1 MNRASCYR
9 LMGDSKRTDTMALI
23 FALIAAT
30 TMIAQQVA
38 GKATRDALFLSNFDV
53 TNLPKVV
60 IAAAIASITGV
71 LIMSRLLS
79 KISPIKLVPAV
90 FGLSS
95 LLYVG
100 EWILLDYQPSVTSII
115 LYLHMAVFGAILIS
129 GFWSI
134 INERFDPHSA
144 KQRVARIAAAAALG
158 GVIGGILATE
168 VTKVM
173 DVRAMLLFLSGLHL
187 ICLVTVGCIGT
198 PTPTRIAPLDNAVRT
213 RSAFTVIAQTHY
225 LQWMAALM
233 VLVAV
238 MAALTDYAFK
248 SEASAHFQDSES
260 LVAFFGTFY
269 AVIGVLGFLLQSL
282 LGRRI
287 LQRFGIGMT
296 IALLPFTI
304 AFFGTIGVAFTHLS
318 TMVVLRGG
326 QAAFTNSFFRSA
338 FELLYTPL
346 PPHKKR
352 PTKTIIDVAS
362 DRLGDLVG
370 SGLLLLLLFIAP
382 ELPTAV
388 VAACAVIVSV
398 LAMYIIV
405 RLNRGYINQLAR
417 SLRKGVVRI
426 KEEDIVDATTQE
438 ILAESN
444 AYSEREFLQSKIAA
458 MTHPDA
464 ARQDIDEAADI
475 SDEASHLALT
485 ISELT
490 SGDTR
495 RIQRALGNPAM
506 DISLA
511 HYIIPLL
518 ANNEVAQD
526 ARTELRWLVTRIP
539 GQLTDA
545 LLDPDMPV
553 LVRQRLPGVLEAS
566 HSPRSI
572 DGLLQGLVD
581 ETFNVRYS
589 CARAL
594 VRMRHR
600 NPHLEIPR
608 YQVYAA
614 ISRELKASPEEW
626 EGRDMELKMDYASDE
641 EDVNP
646 QFNRGLEHVFT
657 LLALTLDPDAV
668 HLSMRAAF
676 SKDSNL
682 RGTAL
687 EYLEN
692 VLPNYLYNELLEH
705 LGEDRQS
712 SRGARTLGD
721 IVNELKSIV
730 RTGK

>member
-1 MNRASCYR
+1 MDNS
-9 LMGDSKRTDTMALI
+9 SRTDAMALI

-38 GKATRDALFLSNFDV
+38 GKATRDALFLSHFDV

-60 IAAAIASITGV
+60 IAAAIASIAGV
-71 LIMSRLLS
+71 LVMSRLLS
-79 KISPIKLVPAV
+79 VISPIKLIPVV

-95 LLYVG
+95 LLYIG
-100 EWILLDYQPSVTSII
+100 EWFLLEYRPGITSIA

-144 KQRVARIAAAAALG
+144 KQRVSRIAAAAALG
-158 GVIGGILATE
+158 GVIGGVLATE
-168 VTKVM
+168 VAKSL
-173 DVRAMLLFLSGLHL
+173 DVRAVLLFLSGLHF
-187 ICLVTVGCIGT
+187 ICMVTVRCIGA
-198 PTPTRIAPLDNAVRT
+198 PTRAIPIDNAVRT
-213 RSAFTVIAQTHY
+213 RSAFTVITQTHY

-238 MAALTDYAFK
+238 MAALVDYAFK
-248 SEASAHFQDSES
+248 SEASAHFKDSES
-260 LVAFFGTFY
+260 LVAFFGSFY
-269 AVIGVLGFLLQSL
+269 AAIGVLGFILQSL

-287 LQRFGIGMT
+287 LQRYGIGMT
-296 IALLPFTI
+296 IAILPFTI
-304 AFFGTIGVAFTHLS
+304 AIFGVIGVAFTHLW
-318 TMVVLRGG
+318 TMVTLRGG
-326 QAAFTNSFFRSA
+326 QAIFANSFFRSA

-362 DRLGDLVG
+362 DRLGDLIG

-382 ELPTAV
+382 NLPTAV
-388 VAACAVIVSV
+388 VAACAVVVASIALYVV
-398 LAMYIIV
+398 V

-417 SLRKGVVRI
+417 NLRKGVVRI
-426 KEEDIVDATTQE
+426 DEEDIVDATTQE
-438 ILAESN
+438 ILAETT
-444 AYSEREFLQSKIAA
+444 AYSEREFLKSKIEALA
-458 MTHPDA
+458 HPDA
-464 ARQDIDEAADI
+464 EEDVDEDIGITDEVSRMALI
-475 SDEASHLALT
+475 VSD
-485 ISELT
+485 LT
-490 SGDTR
+490 SGETR
-495 RIQRALGNPAM
+495 RIRRALGNP
-506 DISLA
+506 DLDVSVA

-518 ANNEVAQD
+518 SNNEMSLE
-526 ARTELRWLVTRIP
+526 ARSELRWLVTRIP

-545 LLDPDMPV
+545 LLNPDLPL

-566 HSPRSI
+566 HSPRAI
-572 DGLLQGLVD
+572 AGLLLGMVD

-589 CARAL
+589 CARVL

-600 NPHLEIPR
+600 NPHLDIPR
-608 YQVYAA
+608 QQVYDA
-614 ISRELKASPEEW
+614 ISNELKASPEEW
-626 EGRDMELKMDYASDE
+626 EGRDMELKMDYATDE

-668 HLSMRAAF
+668 RLSMQAAF
-676 SKDSNL
+676 SKDLNL

-692 VLPNYLYNELLEH
+692 VLPGYLFNELLTH
-705 LGEDRQS
+705 LGETPQG
-712 SRGARTLGD
+712 SRSTRTLGD
-721 IVNELKSIV
+721 IVNELKSVV
-730 RTGK
+730 RSKQS

>member
-1 MNRASCYR
+1 MNNS
-9 LMGDSKRTDTMALI
+9 SRTDAIALA

-60 IAAAIASITGV
+60 IAAAIASIAGV
-71 LIMSRLLS
+71 LLMSRLLS
-79 KISPIKLVPAV
+79 VISPIKLIPFV

-95 LLYVG
+95 LLYIG
-100 EWILLDYQPSVTSII
+100 EWFLLDYRPGITSIA

-158 GVIGGILATE
+158 GVIGGVLASE
-168 VTKVM
+168 VAKSM
-173 DVRAMLLFLSGLHL
+173 DVRAVLLFLSGLHF
-187 ICLVTVGCIGT
+187 ICMITVRCIGA
-198 PTPTRIAPLDNAVRT
+198 PTRTIPIDNAVRT
-213 RSAFTVIAQTHY
+213 RSAFTVISQTHY

-238 MAALTDYAFK
+238 MAALVDYAFK
-248 SEASAHFQDSES
+248 SEASAHFKDSES
-260 LVAFFGTFY
+260 LVAFFGSFY
-269 AVIGVLGFLLQSL
+269 ASIGVLGFILQSL

-287 LQRFGIGMT
+287 LQRYGIGMT
-296 IALLPFTI
+296 IAILPFTI
-304 AFFGTIGVAFTHLS
+304 AIFGVVGVAFTHLW
-318 TMVVLRGG
+318 TMVTLRGG
-326 QAAFTNSFFRSA
+326 QAIFTNSLFRSA

-362 DRLGDLVG
+362 DRLGDLIG

-382 ELPTAV
+382 NLPTAV
-388 VAACAVIVSV
+388 VATCAVVVAS
-398 LAMYIIV
+398 LALYVVV

-426 KEEDIVDATTQE
+426 DEDDIVDATTQE
-438 ILAESN
+438 ILAESS
-444 AYSEREFLQSKIAA
+444 AYSEREFLQSKIEALA
-458 MTHPDA
+458 HPDGEEDTDEDID
-464 ARQDIDEAADI
+464 QDISITDEAGRVALII
-475 SDEASHLALT
+475 SD
-485 ISELT
+485 LT

-495 RIQRALGNPAM
+495 RIRRALGNP
-506 DISLA
+506 DLDVSVA
-511 HYIIPLL
+511 HYMIPLL
-518 ANNEVAQD
+518 SNNEMTLE
-526 ARTELRWLVTRIP
+526 ARSELRWLVTRIP

-545 LLDPDMPV
+545 LLNPDLPL

-572 DGLLQGLVD
+572 AGLLLGMVD

-589 CARAL
+589 CARVL
-594 VRMRHR
+594 VRMRQR
-600 NPHLEIPR
+600 NPHIVIPR
-608 YQVYAA
+608 QQVYDA
-614 ISRELKASPEEW
+614 ISNELQASPEDW
-626 EGRDMELKMDYASDE
+626 EGRDMELKMDYATDE

-646 QFNRGLEHVFT
+646 EFNRGLEHVFT

-668 HLSMRAAF
+668 RLSMQAAF
-676 SKDSNL
+676 SKDLNL

-692 VLPNYLYNELLEH
+692 VLPGYLYNELLKH
-705 LGEDRQS
+705 LGEAPQG
-712 SRGARTLGD
+712 SRSTRTLGD
-721 IVNELKSIV
+721 IVNELKSVV
-730 RTGK
+730 RSGNS

>member
-1 MNRASCYR
+1 MNNS
-9 LMGDSKRTDTMALI
+9 SRTDAIALA

-60 IAAAIASITGV
+60 IAAAIASIAGV
-71 LIMSRLLS
+71 LLMSRLLS
-79 KISPIKLVPAV
+79 VISPIKLIPVV

-95 LLYVG
+95 LLYIG
-100 EWILLDYQPSVTSII
+100 EWFLLDYRPGITSIA

-158 GVIGGILATE
+158 GVIGGVLASE
-168 VTKVM
+168 VAKSM
-173 DVRAMLLFLSGLHL
+173 DVRAVLLFLSGLHF
-187 ICLVTVGCIGT
+187 ICMVTVRCIGA
-198 PTPTRIAPLDNAVRT
+198 PTRTIPIDNAVRT
-213 RSAFTVIAQTHY
+213 RSAFTVISQTHY

-238 MAALTDYAFK
+238 MAALVDYAFK
-248 SEASAHFQDSES
+248 SEASAHFKDSES
-260 LVAFFGTFY
+260 LVAFFGSFY
-269 AVIGVLGFLLQSL
+269 ASIGVLGFILQSL

-287 LQRFGIGMT
+287 LQRYGIGMT
-296 IALLPFTI
+296 IAILPFTI
-304 AFFGTIGVAFTHLS
+304 AIFGVVGVAFTHLW
-318 TMVVLRGG
+318 TMVTLRGG
-326 QAAFTNSFFRSA
+326 QAIFTNSLFRSA

-362 DRLGDLVG
+362 DRLGDLIG

-382 ELPTAV
+382 NLPTAV
-388 VAACAVIVSV
+388 VATCAVVVAS
-398 LAMYIIV
+398 LALYVVV

-426 KEEDIVDATTQE
+426 DEDDIVDATTQE
-438 ILAESN
+438 ILAESS
-444 AYSEREFLQSKIAA
+444 AYSEREFLQSKIEALA
-458 MTHPDA
+458 HPDGEEDTDEDID
-464 ARQDIDEAADI
+464 QDISITDEAGRVALII
-475 SDEASHLALT
+475 SD
-485 ISELT
+485 LT

-495 RIQRALGNPAM
+495 RIRRALGNP
-506 DISLA
+506 DLDVSVA
-511 HYIIPLL
+511 HYMIPLL
-518 ANNEVAQD
+518 SNNEMTLE
-526 ARTELRWLVTRIP
+526 ARSELRWLVTRIP

-545 LLDPDMPV
+545 LLNPDLPL

-572 DGLLQGLVD
+572 AGLLLGMVD

-589 CARAL
+589 CARVL
-594 VRMRHR
+594 VRMRQR
-600 NPHLEIPR
+600 NPHIVIPR
-608 YQVYAA
+608 QQVYDA
-614 ISRELKASPEEW
+614 ISNELQASPEDW
-626 EGRDMELKMDYASDE
+626 EGRDMELKMDYATDE

-646 QFNRGLEHVFT
+646 EFNRGLEHVFT

-668 HLSMRAAF
+668 RLSMQAAF
-676 SKDSNL
+676 SKDLNL

-692 VLPNYLYNELLEH
+692 VLPGYLYNDLLKH
-705 LGEDRQS
+705 LGEAPQG
-712 SRGARTLGD
+712 SRSTRTLGD
-721 IVNELKSIV
+721 IVNELKSVV
-730 RTGK
+730 RSGNS

>member
-1 MNRASCYR
+1 MDNS
-9 LMGDSKRTDTMALI
+9 SRTDAMALI

-38 GKATRDALFLSNFDV
+38 GKATRDALFLSHFDV

-60 IAAAIASITGV
+60 IAAAIASIAGV
-71 LIMSRLLS
+71 LVMSRLLS
-79 KISPIKLVPAV
+79 VISPIKLIPVV

-95 LLYVG
+95 LLYIG
-100 EWILLDYQPSVTSII
+100 EWFLLEYRPGITSIA

-144 KQRVARIAAAAALG
+144 KQRVSRIAAAAALG
-158 GVIGGILATE
+158 GVIGGVLATE
-168 VTKVM
+168 VAKSL
-173 DVRAMLLFLSGLHL
+173 DVRAVLLFLSGLHF
-187 ICLVTVGCIGT
+187 ICMVTVRCIGA
-198 PTPTRIAPLDNAVRT
+198 PTRAIPIDNAVRT
-213 RSAFTVIAQTHY
+213 RSAFTVITQTHY

-238 MAALTDYAFK
+238 MAALVDYAFK
-248 SEASAHFQDSES
+248 SEASAHFKDSES
-260 LVAFFGTFY
+260 LVAFFGSFY
-269 AVIGVLGFLLQSL
+269 AAIGVLGFILQSL

-287 LQRFGIGMT
+287 LQRYGIGMT
-296 IALLPFTI
+296 IAILPFTI
-304 AFFGTIGVAFTHLS
+304 AIFGVIGVAFTHLW
-318 TMVVLRGG
+318 TMVTLRGG
-326 QAAFTNSFFRSA
+326 QAIFANSFFRSA

-362 DRLGDLVG
+362 DRLGDLIG

-382 ELPTAV
+382 NLPTAV
-388 VAACAVIVSV
+388 VAACAVVVASIALYVV
-398 LAMYIIV
+398 V

-417 SLRKGVVRI
+417 NLRKGVVRI
-426 KEEDIVDATTQE
+426 DEEDIVDATTQE
-438 ILAESN
+438 ILAETT
-444 AYSEREFLQSKIAA
+444 AYSEREFLKSKIEALA
-458 MTHPDA
+458 HPDA
-464 ARQDIDEAADI
+464 EEDVDEDIGITDEVSRMALI
-475 SDEASHLALT
+475 VSD
-485 ISELT
+485 LT
-490 SGDTR
+490 SGETR
-495 RIQRALGNPAM
+495 RIRRALGNP
-506 DISLA
+506 DLDVSVA

-518 ANNEVAQD
+518 SNNEMSLE
-526 ARTELRWLVTRIP
+526 ARSELRWLVTRIP

-545 LLDPDMPV
+545 LLNPDLPL

-566 HSPRSI
+566 HSPRAI
-572 DGLLQGLVD
+572 AGLLLGMVD

-589 CARAL
+589 CARVL

-600 NPHLEIPR
+600 NPHLDIPR
-608 YQVYAA
+608 QQVYDA
-614 ISRELKASPEEW
+614 ISNELKASPEEW
-626 EGRDMELKMDYASDE
+626 EGRDMELKMDYATDE

-668 HLSMRAAF
+668 RLSMQAAF
-676 SKDSNL
+676 SKDLNL

-692 VLPNYLYNELLEH
+692 VLPGYLYNELLTH
-705 LGEDRQS
+705 LGETPQG
-712 SRGARTLGD
+712 SRSTRTLGD
-721 IVNELKSIV
+721 IVNELKSVV
-730 RTGK
+730 RSKQS

>member
-1 MNRASCYR
+1 MNNS
-9 LMGDSKRTDTMALI
+9 SRTDAIALA

-60 IAAAIASITGV
+60 IAAAIASIAGV
-71 LIMSRLLS
+71 LLMSRLLS
-79 KISPIKLVPAV
+79 VISPIKLIPVV

-95 LLYVG
+95 LLYIG
-100 EWILLDYQPSVTSII
+100 EWFLLDYRPGITSIA

-158 GVIGGILATE
+158 GVIGGVLASE
-168 VTKVM
+168 VAKSM
-173 DVRAMLLFLSGLHL
+173 DVRAVLLFLSGLHF
-187 ICLVTVGCIGT
+187 ICMITVRCIGA
-198 PTPTRIAPLDNAVRT
+198 PTRTIPIDNAVRT
-213 RSAFTVIAQTHY
+213 RSAFTVISQTHY

-238 MAALTDYAFK
+238 MAALVDYAFK
-248 SEASAHFQDSES
+248 SEASAHFKDSES
-260 LVAFFGTFY
+260 LVAFFGSFY
-269 AVIGVLGFLLQSL
+269 ASIGVLGFILQSL

-287 LQRFGIGMT
+287 LQRYGIGMT
-296 IALLPFTI
+296 IAILPFTI
-304 AFFGTIGVAFTHLS
+304 AIFGVVGVAFTHLW
-318 TMVVLRGG
+318 TMVTLRGG
-326 QAAFTNSFFRSA
+326 QAIFTNSLFRSA

-362 DRLGDLVG
+362 DRLGDLIG

-382 ELPTAV
+382 NLPTAV
-388 VAACAVIVSV
+388 VATCAVVVAS
-398 LAMYIIV
+398 LALYVVV

-426 KEEDIVDATTQE
+426 DEDDIVDATTQE
-438 ILAESN
+438 ILAESS
-444 AYSEREFLQSKIAA
+444 AYSEREFLQSKIEALA
-458 MTHPDA
+458 HPDGEEDTDEDID
-464 ARQDIDEAADI
+464 QDISITDEAGRVALII
-475 SDEASHLALT
+475 SD
-485 ISELT
+485 LT

-495 RIQRALGNPAM
+495 RIRRALGNP
-506 DISLA
+506 DLDVSVA
-511 HYIIPLL
+511 HYMIPLL
-518 ANNEVAQD
+518 SNNEMTLE
-526 ARTELRWLVTRIP
+526 ARSELRWLVTRIP

-545 LLDPDMPV
+545 LLNPDLPL

-572 DGLLQGLVD
+572 AGLLLGMVD

-589 CARAL
+589 CARVL
-594 VRMRHR
+594 VRMRQR
-600 NPHLEIPR
+600 NPHIVIPR
-608 YQVYAA
+608 QQVYDA
-614 ISRELKASPEEW
+614 ISNELQASPEDW
-626 EGRDMELKMDYASDE
+626 EGRDMELKMDYATDE

-646 QFNRGLEHVFT
+646 EFNRGLEHVFT

-668 HLSMRAAF
+668 RLSMQAAF
-676 SKDSNL
+676 SKDLNL

-692 VLPNYLYNELLEH
+692 VLPGYLYNELLKH
-705 LGEDRQS
+705 LGEAPQG
-712 SRGARTLGD
+712 SRSTRTLGD
-721 IVNELKSIV
+721 IVNELKSVV
-730 RTGK
+730 RSGNS

>member
-1 MNRASCYR
+1 MNNS
-9 LMGDSKRTDTMALI
+9 SRTDAIALA

-60 IAAAIASITGV
+60 IAAAIASIAGV
-71 LIMSRLLS
+71 LLMSRLLS
-79 KISPIKLVPAV
+79 VISPIKLIPFV

-95 LLYVG
+95 LLYIG
-100 EWILLDYQPSVTSII
+100 EWFLLDYRPGITSIA

-158 GVIGGILATE
+158 GVIGGVLASE
-168 VTKVM
+168 VAKSM
-173 DVRAMLLFLSGLHL
+173 DVRAVLLFLSGLHF
-187 ICLVTVGCIGT
+187 ICMITVRCIGA
-198 PTPTRIAPLDNAVRT
+198 PTRTIPIDNAVRT
-213 RSAFTVIAQTHY
+213 RSAFTVISQTHY

-238 MAALTDYAFK
+238 MAALVDYAFK
-248 SEASAHFQDSES
+248 SEASAHFKDSES
-260 LVAFFGTFY
+260 LVAFFGSFY
-269 AVIGVLGFLLQSL
+269 ASIGVLGFILQSL

-287 LQRFGIGMT
+287 LQRYGIGMT
-296 IALLPFTI
+296 IAILPFTI
-304 AFFGTIGVAFTHLS
+304 AIFGVVGVAFTHLW
-318 TMVVLRGG
+318 TMVTLRGG
-326 QAAFTNSFFRSA
+326 QAIFTNSLFRSA

-362 DRLGDLVG
+362 DRLGDLIG

-382 ELPTAV
+382 NLPTAV
-388 VAACAVIVSV
+388 VATCAVVVAS
-398 LAMYIIV
+398 LALYVVV

-426 KEEDIVDATTQE
+426 DEDDIVDATTQE
-438 ILAESN
+438 ILAESS
-444 AYSEREFLQSKIAA
+444 AYSEREFLQSKIEALA
-458 MTHPDA
+458 HPDGEEDTDEDID
-464 ARQDIDEAADI
+464 QDISITDEAGRVALII
-475 SDEASHLALT
+475 SD
-485 ISELT
+485 LT

-495 RIQRALGNPAM
+495 RIRRALGNP
-506 DISLA
+506 DLDVSVA
-511 HYIIPLL
+511 HYMIPLL
-518 ANNEVAQD
+518 SNNEMTLE
-526 ARTELRWLVTRIP
+526 ARSELRWLVTRIP

-545 LLDPDMPV
+545 LLNPDLPL

-572 DGLLQGLVD
+572 AGLLLGMVD

-589 CARAL
+589 CARVL
-594 VRMRHR
+594 VRMRQR
-600 NPHLEIPR
+600 NPHIVIPR
-608 YQVYAA
+608 QQVYDA
-614 ISRELKASPEEW
+614 ISNELQASPEDW
-626 EGRDMELKMDYASDE
+626 EGRDMELKMDYATDE

-646 QFNRGLEHVFT
+646 EFNRGLEHVFT

-668 HLSMRAAF
+668 RLSMQAAF
-676 SKDSNL
+676 SKDLNL

-692 VLPNYLYNELLEH
+692 VLPGYLYNDLLKH
-705 LGEDRQS
+705 LGEAPQG
-712 SRGARTLGD
+712 SRSTRTLGD
-721 IVNELKSIV
+721 IVNELKSVV
-730 RTGK
+730 RSGNS

>member
-1 MNRASCYR
+1 MAGTFTGFY
-9 LMGDSKRTDTMALI
+9 LMEDNKRTDTTALI

-79 KISPIKLVPAV
+79 RVSPITLVPVV
-90 FGLSS
+90 FGLSAI
-95 LLYVG
+95 LFIG
-100 EWILLDYQPSVTSII
+100 EWMLLDYQPRAASVI
-115 LYLHMAVFGAILIS
+115 LYLHMAIFGAILIS

-158 GVIGGILATE
+158 GIIGGILTTQVA
-168 VTKVM
+168 KVM
-173 DVRAMLLFLSGLHL
+173 DVRTMLLFLSGLHF
-187 ICLVTVGCIGT
+187 ICLVTVRCIGT
-198 PTPTRIAPLDNAVRT
+198 PTRIVPIDNAVRT
-213 RSAFTVIAQTHY
+213 RSAFTVISQTHY

-238 MAALTDYAFK
+238 MAALIDYAFK
-248 SEASAHFQDSES
+248 SAASAHYQDSES
-260 LVAFFGTFY
+260 LIAFFGSFY
-269 AVIGVLGFLLQSL
+269 AAIGVIGFVLQSL

-296 IALLPFTI
+296 IAILPFTI
-304 AFFGTIGVAFTHLS
+304 AIFGTIGVLFTYLWS
-318 TMVVLRGG
+318 MVMLRGG
-326 QAAFTNSFFRSA
+326 QAIFANSFFRSA

-362 DRLGDLVG
+362 DRLGDLIG

-382 ELPTAV
+382 ELPTAI
-388 VAACAVIVSV
+388 VAACAVIVAV
-398 LAMYIIV
+398 LALFVVV
-405 RLNRGYINQLAR
+405 RLNRGYINQLAK
-417 SLRKGVVRI
+417 SLRKGVIRI
-426 KEEDIVDATTQE
+426 QEEDIVDATTQE

-458 MTHPDA
+458 MAHPDDVQ
-464 ARQDIDEAADI
+464 RDEDVSISEEASQLALVI
-475 SDEASHLALT
+475 SD
-485 ISELT
+485 LT
-490 SGDTR
+490 SGDTG
-495 RIQRALGNPAM
+495 RIRRALGNPAM

-511 HYIIPLL
+511 HYLIPLL
-518 ANNEVAQD
+518 AIGDITED
-526 ARTELRWLVTRIP
+526 ARTELRWLVSRIP

-545 LLDPDMPV
+545 LLDPDMPL

-566 HSPRSI
+566 HSPRAI
-572 DGLLQGLVD
+572 DGLLRGIVD

-589 CARAL
+589 CARVL

-608 YQVYAA
+608 QQVYDA
-614 ISRELKASPEEW
+614 ISRELKVSPEEW

-668 HLSMRAAF
+668 HLSMQAAF
-676 SKDSNL
+676 SKDLNL

-692 VLPNYLYNELLEH
+692 VLPAYLYNELLEH
-705 LGEDRQS
+705 LGEDQQS
-712 SRGARTLGD
+712 GKSMRTLGD
-721 IVNELKSIV
+721 IVNELKAVV

>member
-1 MNRASCYR
+1 MNNS
-9 LMGDSKRTDTMALI
+9 SRTDAIALA

-60 IAAAIASITGV
+60 IAAAIASIAGV
-71 LIMSRLLS
+71 LLMSRLLS
-79 KISPIKLVPAV
+79 VISPIKLIPVV

-95 LLYVG
+95 LLYIG
-100 EWILLDYQPSVTSII
+100 EWFLLDYRPGITSIA

-158 GVIGGILATE
+158 GVIGGVLASE
-168 VTKVM
+168 VAKSM
-173 DVRAMLLFLSGLHL
+173 DVRAVLLFLSGLHF
-187 ICLVTVGCIGT
+187 ICMITVRCIGA
-198 PTPTRIAPLDNAVRT
+198 PTRTIPIDNAVRT
-213 RSAFTVIAQTHY
+213 RSAFTVISQTHY

-238 MAALTDYAFK
+238 MAALVDYAFK
-248 SEASAHFQDSES
+248 SEASAHFKDSES
-260 LVAFFGTFY
+260 LVAFFGSFY
-269 AVIGVLGFLLQSL
+269 ASIGVLGFILQSL

-287 LQRFGIGMT
+287 LQRYGIGMT
-296 IALLPFTI
+296 IAILPFTI
-304 AFFGTIGVAFTHLS
+304 AIFGVVGVAFTHLW
-318 TMVVLRGG
+318 TMVTLRGG
-326 QAAFTNSFFRSA
+326 QAIFTNSLFRSA

-362 DRLGDLVG
+362 DRLGDLIG

-382 ELPTAV
+382 NLPTAV
-388 VAACAVIVSV
+388 VATCAVVVAS
-398 LAMYIIV
+398 LALYVVV

-426 KEEDIVDATTQE
+426 DEDDIVDATTQE
-438 ILAESN
+438 ILAESS
-444 AYSEREFLQSKIAA
+444 AYSEREFLQSKIEALA
-458 MTHPDA
+458 HPDGEEDTDEDID
-464 ARQDIDEAADI
+464 QDISITDEAGRVALII
-475 SDEASHLALT
+475 SD
-485 ISELT
+485 LT

-495 RIQRALGNPAM
+495 RIRRALGNP
-506 DISLA
+506 DLDVSVA
-511 HYIIPLL
+511 HYMIPLL
-518 ANNEVAQD
+518 SNNEMTLE
-526 ARTELRWLVTRIP
+526 ARSELRWLVTRIP

-545 LLDPDMPV
+545 LLNPDLPL

-572 DGLLQGLVD
+572 AGLLLGMVD

-589 CARAL
+589 CARVL
-594 VRMRHR
+594 VRMRQR
-600 NPHLEIPR
+600 NPHIVIPR
-608 YQVYAA
+608 QQVYDA
-614 ISRELKASPEEW
+614 ISNELQASPEDW
-626 EGRDMELKMDYASDE
+626 EGRDMELKMDYATDE

-646 QFNRGLEHVFT
+646 EFNRGLEHVFT

-668 HLSMRAAF
+668 RLSMQAAF
-676 SKDSNL
+676 SKDLNL

-692 VLPNYLYNELLEH
+692 VLPGYLYNDLLKH
-705 LGEDRQS
+705 LGEAPQG
-712 SRGARTLGD
+712 SRSTRTLGD
-721 IVNELKSIV
+721 IVNELKSVV
-730 RTGK
+730 RSGNS

>member
-1 MNRASCYR
+1 MEINT
-9 LMGDSKRTDTMALI
+9 RTDAIALV
-23 FALIAAT
+23 FALVAAT

-60 IAAAIASITGV
+60 IASAIASIAGV
-71 LIMSRLLS
+71 LIISRLLS
-79 KISPIKLVPAV
+79 MISPIKLIPAV

-95 LLYVG
+95 LLYIG
-100 EWILLDYQPSVTSII
+100 EWFLLNYRPGITSII

-158 GVIGGILATE
+158 GVIGGVLASE
-168 VTKVM
+168 VAKSM
-173 DVRAMLLFLSGLHL
+173 DVRAVLLFLSGMHF
-187 ICLVTVGCIGT
+187 ICMITVRCIGA
-198 PTPTRIAPLDNAVRT
+198 PTRTMPIDNAVRA
-213 RSAFTVIAQTHY
+213 RSAFTVISQTHY

-233 VLVAV
+233 VLVAI
-238 MAALTDYAFK
+238 MAALVDYAFK
-248 SEASAHFQDSES
+248 SEAAAHFKDSES
-260 LVAFFGTFY
+260 LVAFFGSFY
-269 AVIGVLGFLLQSL
+269 AAIGVLGFLLQSM

-296 IALLPFTI
+296 IAIMPFTI
-304 AFFGTIGVAFTHLS
+304 AVFGVIGVAFTHLW
-318 TMVVLRGG
+318 TMVTLRGS
-326 QAAFTNSFFRSA
+326 QAIFTNSFFRSA

-362 DRLGDLVG
+362 DRLGDLIG

-382 ELPTAV
+382 DLPTAV
-388 VAACAVIVSV
+388 VATCAVIVAA
-398 LAMYIIV
+398 LALYVVV

-426 KEEDIVDATTQE
+426 DEEDIVDATTQE
-438 ILAESN
+438 ILAEVS
-444 AYSEREFLQSKIAA
+444 ACSEREFLQSKIAA
-458 MTHPDA
+458 LAHPDDQEDTNDNA
-464 ARQDIDEAADI
+464 SIT
-475 SDEASHLALT
+475 DEASRMAVIVSDLN
-485 ISELT
+485 
-490 SGDTR
+490 SGDTG
-495 RIQRALGNPAM
+495 RIRRALGSPDLDVSVAQYM
-506 DISLA
+506 
-511 HYIIPLL
+511 IPLL
-518 ANNEVAQD
+518 ANNEVTLE
-526 ARTELRWLVTRIP
+526 ARSELRWLVTRIP

-545 LLDPDMPV
+545 LLNPDMP
-553 LVRQRLPGVLEAS
+553 LLARQRLPGVLEAS

-572 DGLLQGLVD
+572 AGLLLGMVD

-589 CARAL
+589 CARVLA
-594 VRMRHR
+594 RMRHR
-600 NPHLEIPR
+600 NPHLVIPR
-608 YQVYAA
+608 QQVYEA
-614 ISRELKASPEEW
+614 ISNELKASPEEW

-657 LLALTLDPDAV
+657 LLTLTLDPDAV
-668 HLSMRAAF
+668 HLSMQAAF
-676 SKDSNL
+676 SKDLNL

-692 VLPNYLYNELLEH
+692 VLPGYLYNELLTH
-705 LGEDRQS
+705 LGEDPQS
-712 SRGARTLGD
+712 GRSTRTLGD
-721 IVNELKSIV
+721 IVNELKSVV
-730 RTGK
+730 RTGKNPGIR

>member
-1 MNRASCYR
+1 MNNS
-9 LMGDSKRTDTMALI
+9 SRTDAIALA

-60 IAAAIASITGV
+60 IAAAIASIAGV
-71 LIMSRLLS
+71 LLMSRLLS
-79 KISPIKLVPAV
+79 VISPIKLIPFV

-95 LLYVG
+95 LLYIG
-100 EWILLDYQPSVTSII
+100 EWFLLDYRPGITSIA

-158 GVIGGILATE
+158 GVIGGVLASE
-168 VTKVM
+168 VAKSM
-173 DVRAMLLFLSGLHL
+173 DVRAVLLFLSGLHF
-187 ICLVTVGCIGT
+187 ICMVTVRCIGA
-198 PTPTRIAPLDNAVRT
+198 PTRTIPIDNAVRT
-213 RSAFTVIAQTHY
+213 RSAFTVISQTHY

-238 MAALTDYAFK
+238 MAALVDYAFK
-248 SEASAHFQDSES
+248 SEASAHFKDSES
-260 LVAFFGTFY
+260 LVAFFGSFY
-269 AVIGVLGFLLQSL
+269 ASIGVLGFILQSL

-287 LQRFGIGMT
+287 LQRYGIGMT
-296 IALLPFTI
+296 IAILPFTI
-304 AFFGTIGVAFTHLS
+304 AIFGVVGVAFTHLW
-318 TMVVLRGG
+318 TMVTLRGG
-326 QAAFTNSFFRSA
+326 QAIFTNSLFRSA

-362 DRLGDLVG
+362 DRLGDLIG

-382 ELPTAV
+382 NLPTAV
-388 VAACAVIVSV
+388 VATCAVVVAS
-398 LAMYIIV
+398 LALYVVV

-426 KEEDIVDATTQE
+426 DEDDIVDATTQE
-438 ILAESN
+438 ILAESS
-444 AYSEREFLQSKIAA
+444 AYSEREFLQSKIEALA
-458 MTHPDA
+458 HPDGEEDTDEDID
-464 ARQDIDEAADI
+464 QDISITDEAGRVALII
-475 SDEASHLALT
+475 SD
-485 ISELT
+485 LT

-495 RIQRALGNPAM
+495 RIRRALGNP
-506 DISLA
+506 DLDVSVA
-511 HYIIPLL
+511 HYMIPLL
-518 ANNEVAQD
+518 SNNEMTLE
-526 ARTELRWLVTRIP
+526 ARSELRWLVTRIP

-545 LLDPDMPV
+545 LLNPDLPL

-572 DGLLQGLVD
+572 AGLLLGMVD

-589 CARAL
+589 CARVL
-594 VRMRHR
+594 VRMRQR
-600 NPHLEIPR
+600 NPHIVIPR
-608 YQVYAA
+608 QQVYDA
-614 ISRELKASPEEW
+614 ISNELQASPEDW
-626 EGRDMELKMDYASDE
+626 EGRDMELKMDYATDE

-646 QFNRGLEHVFT
+646 EFNRGLEHVFT

-668 HLSMRAAF
+668 RLSMQAAF
-676 SKDSNL
+676 SKDLNL

-692 VLPNYLYNELLEH
+692 VLPGYLYNDLLKH
-705 LGEDRQS
+705 LGEAPQG
-712 SRGARTLGD
+712 SRSTRTLGD
-721 IVNELKSIV
+721 IVNELKSVV
-730 RTGK
+730 RSGNS

>member
-1 MNRASCYR
+1 MDNSR
-9 LMGDSKRTDTMALI
+9 RTDVIALG
-23 FALIAAT
+23 FALVAAT

-60 IAAAIASITGV
+60 IAAAIASIAGV

-79 KISPIKLVPAV
+79 VFSPIRLIPVI

-95 LLYVG
+95 LLYIG
-100 EWILLDYQPSVTSII
+100 EWFLLEYRPAITSVV
-115 LYLHMAVFGAILIS
+115 LYLHMAIFGAILIS

-158 GVIGGILATE
+158 GVIGGVLASE
-168 VTKVM
+168 VAKSM
-173 DVRAMLLFLSGLHL
+173 DVRTVLLFLSGLHF
-187 ICLVTVGCIGT
+187 ICMVTVRCIGA
-198 PTPTRIAPLDNAVRT
+198 PTRVMPVDNAVRA
-213 RSAFTVIAQTHY
+213 RSAFTVISQTHY

-233 VLVAV
+233 MLVAV
-238 MAALTDYAFK
+238 MAALVDYAFK
-248 SEASAHFQDSES
+248 SEASAHFRDSES

-269 AVIGVLGFLLQSL
+269 ASIGVLGFLLQSL

-287 LQRFGIGMT
+287 LQRYGIGMT
-296 IALLPFTI
+296 IAILPFTI
-304 AFFGTIGVAFTHLS
+304 AFFGIIGVAFTHLW
-318 TMVVLRGG
+318 TMVTLRGS

-362 DRLGDLVG
+362 DRLGDLIG

-382 ELPTAV
+382 NLPTAV
-388 VAACAVIVSV
+388 VAGCAVVVAS
-398 LAMYIIV
+398 LALYVVV

-426 KEEDIVDATTQE
+426 DEEDIIDATTQE
-438 ILAESN
+438 ILAETS
-444 AYSEREFLQSKIAA
+444 AYSEREFLQSKIDALA
-458 MTHPDA
+458 HPGD
-464 ARQDIDEAADI
+464 QDDSDDDTTIT
-475 SDEASHLALT
+475 DEASRMAL
-485 ISELT
+485 IVSDLT
-490 SGDTR
+490 SGDTH
-495 RIQRALGNPAM
+495 RIRRALGNP
-506 DISLA
+506 DLDVSVA
-511 HYIIPLL
+511 HYMIPLL
-518 ANNEVAQD
+518 SNNEISLE
-526 ARTELRWLVTRIP
+526 ARSELRWLVTRIP

-545 LLDPDMPV
+545 LLNPDLPL

-572 DGLLQGLVD
+572 AGLLLGMVD

-589 CARAL
+589 CARVL
-594 VRMRHR
+594 LRMRQR
-600 NPHLEIPR
+600 NPRLVIPR
-608 YQVYAA
+608 QQVYDA
-614 ISRELKASPEEW
+614 ISAELKASPEEW

-668 HLSMRAAF
+668 RLSMQAAF
-676 SKDSNL
+676 SKDMNL

-692 VLPNYLYNELLEH
+692 VLPAYLYNELLTQ
-705 LGEDRQS
+705 LGEDPQGSRS
-712 SRGARTLGD
+712 SRTLSD
-721 IVNELKSIV
+721 IVNELKSVV
-730 RTGK
+730 RPGTSWHSEK

>member
-1 MNRASCYR
+1 MNNS
-9 LMGDSKRTDTMALI
+9 SRTDAIALA

-60 IAAAIASITGV
+60 IAAAIASIAGV
-71 LIMSRLLS
+71 LLMSRLLS
-79 KISPIKLVPAV
+79 VVSPIKLIPVV

-95 LLYVG
+95 LLYIG
-100 EWILLDYQPSVTSII
+100 EWFLLDYRPGITSIA

-158 GVIGGILATE
+158 GVIGGVLASE
-168 VTKVM
+168 VAKSM
-173 DVRAMLLFLSGLHL
+173 DVRAVLLFLSGLHF
-187 ICLVTVGCIGT
+187 ICMVTVRCIGA
-198 PTPTRIAPLDNAVRT
+198 PTRTIPIDNAVRT
-213 RSAFTVIAQTHY
+213 RSAFTVISQTHY

-238 MAALTDYAFK
+238 MAALVDYAFK
-248 SEASAHFQDSES
+248 SEASAHFKDSES
-260 LVAFFGTFY
+260 LVAFFGSFY
-269 AVIGVLGFLLQSL
+269 ASIGVLGFILQSL

-287 LQRFGIGMT
+287 LQRYGIGMT
-296 IALLPFTI
+296 IAILPFTI
-304 AFFGTIGVAFTHLS
+304 AIFGVVGVAFTHLW
-318 TMVVLRGG
+318 TMVTLRGG
-326 QAAFTNSFFRSA
+326 QAIFTNSLFRSA

-362 DRLGDLVG
+362 DRLGDLIG

-382 ELPTAV
+382 NLPTAV
-388 VAACAVIVSV
+388 VATCAVVVAS
-398 LAMYIIV
+398 LALYVVV

-426 KEEDIVDATTQE
+426 DEDDIVDATTQE
-438 ILAESN
+438 ILAESS
-444 AYSEREFLQSKIAA
+444 AYSEREFLQSKIEALA
-458 MTHPDA
+458 HPDGEEDTDEDID
-464 ARQDIDEAADI
+464 QDISITDEAGRVALII
-475 SDEASHLALT
+475 SD
-485 ISELT
+485 LT

-495 RIQRALGNPAM
+495 RIRRALGNP
-506 DISLA
+506 DLDVSVA
-511 HYIIPLL
+511 HYMIPLL
-518 ANNEVAQD
+518 SNNEMTLE
-526 ARTELRWLVTRIP
+526 ARSELRWLVTRIP

-545 LLDPDMPV
+545 LLNPDLPL

-572 DGLLQGLVD
+572 AGLLLGMVD

-589 CARAL
+589 CARVL
-594 VRMRHR
+594 VRMRQR
-600 NPHLEIPR
+600 NPHIVIPR
-608 YQVYAA
+608 QQVYDA
-614 ISRELKASPEEW
+614 ISNELQASPEDW
-626 EGRDMELKMDYASDE
+626 EGRDMELKMDYATDE

-646 QFNRGLEHVFT
+646 DFNRGLEHVFT

-668 HLSMRAAF
+668 RLSMQAAF
-676 SKDSNL
+676 SKDLNL

-692 VLPNYLYNELLEH
+692 VLPGYLYNELLKH
-705 LGEDRQS
+705 LGEAPQG
-712 SRGARTLGD
+712 SRSTRTLGD
-721 IVNELKSIV
+721 IVNELKSVV
-730 RTGK
+730 RSGNS

>member
-1 MNRASCYR
+1 MNNS
-9 LMGDSKRTDTMALI
+9 SRTDAIALA

-60 IAAAIASITGV
+60 IAAAIASIAGV
-71 LIMSRLLS
+71 LLMSRLLS
-79 KISPIKLVPAV
+79 VISPIKLIPVV

-95 LLYVG
+95 LLYIG
-100 EWILLDYQPSVTSII
+100 EWFLLDYRPGITSII

-158 GVIGGILATE
+158 GVIGGVLASE
-168 VTKVM
+168 VAKSM
-173 DVRAMLLFLSGLHL
+173 DIRAVLLFLSGLHF
-187 ICLVTVGCIGT
+187 ICMITVRCIGA
-198 PTPTRIAPLDNAVRT
+198 PTRAIPIDNAVRT
-213 RSAFTVIAQTHY
+213 RSAFTVISQTNY

-238 MAALTDYAFK
+238 MAALVDYAFK
-248 SEASAHFQDSES
+248 SEASAHFKDSES
-260 LVAFFGTFY
+260 LVAFFGSFY
-269 AVIGVLGFLLQSL
+269 ASIGLLGFILQSL

-287 LQRFGIGMT
+287 LQRYGIGMT
-296 IALLPFTI
+296 IAILPFTI
-304 AFFGTIGVAFTHLS
+304 AVFGVIGVAFTHLW
-318 TMVVLRGG
+318 TMVTLRGG
-326 QAAFTNSFFRSA
+326 QAIFANSLFRSA

-362 DRLGDLVG
+362 DRLGDLIG

-382 ELPTAV
+382 NLPTAV
-388 VAACAVIVSV
+388 VATCAVVVAS
-398 LAMYIIV
+398 LALYVVV

-426 KEEDIVDATTQE
+426 DEEDIVDATTRE
-438 ILAESN
+438 ILAESS
-444 AYSEREFLQSKIAA
+444 AYSEREFLQSKIEALA
-458 MTHPDA
+458 HPDGEE
-464 ARQDIDEAADI
+464 DIDEDTSI
-475 SDEASHLALT
+475 TDEASRVAL
-485 ISELT
+485 IVSDLT
-490 SGDTR
+490 SGDAP
-495 RIQRALGNPAM
+495 RIRRALANP
-506 DISLA
+506 DLDVSVA

-518 ANNEVAQD
+518 SNNEMSLE
-526 ARTELRWLVTRIP
+526 ARSELRWLVTRIP

-545 LLDPDMPV
+545 LLNPDLPL

-572 DGLLQGLVD
+572 AGLLLGMVD

-589 CARAL
+589 CARVL
-594 VRMRHR
+594 VRMRQR
-600 NPHLEIPR
+600 NPHIVIPR
-608 YQVYAA
+608 QQVYDA
-614 ISRELKASPEEW
+614 ISNELKASPEEW
-626 EGRDMELKMDYASDE
+626 EGRDMELKMDYATDE

-668 HLSMRAAF
+668 RLSMQAAF
-676 SKDSNL
+676 SKDLNL

-692 VLPNYLYNELLEH
+692 VLPGYLYNELLTH
-705 LGEDRQS
+705 LGESPQG
-712 SRGARTLGD
+712 SRSTRTLGD
-721 IVNELKSIV
+721 IVNELKSVV
-730 RTGK
+730 RSSQS

>member
-1 MNRASCYR
+1 MMESN
-9 LMGDSKRTDTMALI
+9 KRTETTALA

-79 KISPIKLVPAV
+79 RFSPITLVPAV
-90 FGLSS
+90 FGLSAI
-95 LLYVG
+95 LFIG
-100 EWILLDYQPSVTSII
+100 EWVLLDYQPPLASIM
-115 LYLHMAVFGAILIS
+115 LYLHMAIFGAILIS

-144 KQRVARIAAAAALG
+144 KLRVARIAAAAALG
-158 GVIGGILATE
+158 GVVGGILATQ
-168 VTKVM
+168 VAKVM
-173 DVRAMLLFLSGLHL
+173 DVRTMLLFLSGLHI
-187 ICLVTVGCIGT
+187 ICMITVRCIGA
-198 PTPTRIAPLDNAVRT
+198 PTRIAPIDNAVRT
-213 RSAFTVIAQTHY
+213 RSAFTVISQTSY

-238 MAALTDYAFK
+238 MAALVDYAFK
-248 SEASAHFQDSES
+248 SAASAHYQDSGS
-260 LVAFFGTFY
+260 LVAFFGSFY
-269 AVIGVLGFLLQSL
+269 AAIGVIGFILQSL

-296 IALLPFTI
+296 IAILPFTI
-304 AFFGTIGVAFTHLS
+304 AIFGTIGVLFTYLWS
-318 TMVVLRGG
+318 MVMLRGG
-326 QAAFTNSFFRSA
+326 QAIFANSFFRSA

-362 DRLGDLVG
+362 DRLGDLIG
-370 SGLLLLLLFIAP
+370 SGLLLLLLFISP

-388 VAACAVIVSV
+388 VVACAVIVAT
-398 LAMYIIV
+398 LALYVVV

-426 KEEDIVDATTQE
+426 QEEDIVDATTQE

-458 MTHPDA
+458 LENPDEEL
-464 ARQDIDEAADI
+464 QNTDEDVSI
-475 SDEASHLALT
+475 SEEASQFALLV
-485 ISELT
+485 SDLT
-490 SGDTR
+490 SGDTG
-495 RIQRALGNPAM
+495 RIRRALGNPVM

-511 HYIIPLL
+511 HYLIPLL
-518 ANNEVAQD
+518 ANSDITQD
-526 ARTELRWLVTRIP
+526 VRTELRWLVTRIP

-545 LLDPDMPV
+545 LLDPDMPL

-566 HSPRSI
+566 HSPRAI
-572 DGLLQGLVD
+572 EGLLRGMGD
-581 ETFNVRYS
+581 ENFNVRYS
-589 CARAL
+589 CARVLA
-594 VRMRHR
+594 RMRQR
-600 NPHLEIPR
+600 NSHLEIPR
-608 YQVYAA
+608 QQVYDA
-614 ISRELKASPEEW
+614 ISRELKVSPEEW
-626 EGRDMELKMDYASDE
+626 QGRDMELKMDYATDE

-646 QFNRGLEHVFT
+646 EFNRGLEHVFT

-668 HLSMRAAF
+668 HLSMQAAF
-676 SKDSNL
+676 SKDLNL

-692 VLPNYLYNELLEH
+692 VLPAYLYNELLEH
-705 LGEDRQS
+705 LGEDQPGGKS
-712 SRGARTLGD
+712 SRTLGD
-721 IVNELKSIV
+721 IVNELKSVV

>member
-1 MNRASCYR
+1 MNNS
-9 LMGDSKRTDTMALI
+9 SRTDAIALA

-60 IAAAIASITGV
+60 IAAAIASIAGV
-71 LIMSRLLS
+71 LLMSRLLS
-79 KISPIKLVPAV
+79 VISPIKLIPVV

-95 LLYVG
+95 LLYIG
-100 EWILLDYQPSVTSII
+100 EWFLLDYRPGLTSII

-158 GVIGGILATE
+158 GVIGGVLASE
-168 VTKVM
+168 VAKSM
-173 DVRAMLLFLSGLHL
+173 DIRAVLLFLSGLHF
-187 ICLVTVGCIGT
+187 ICMVTVRCIGA
-198 PTPTRIAPLDNAVRT
+198 PTRTMPIDNAVRT
-213 RSAFTVIAQTHY
+213 RSAFTVISQTHY

-238 MAALTDYAFK
+238 MAALVDYAFK
-248 SEASAHFQDSES
+248 SEASAHFKDSES
-260 LVAFFGTFY
+260 LVAFFGSFY
-269 AVIGVLGFLLQSL
+269 ASIGVIGFILQSL

-287 LQRFGIGMT
+287 LQRYGIGMT
-296 IALLPFTI
+296 IAILPFTI
-304 AFFGTIGVAFTHLS
+304 AVFGVIGVAFTHLW
-318 TMVVLRGG
+318 TMVTLRGG
-326 QAAFTNSFFRSA
+326 QAIFANSFFRSA

-362 DRLGDLVG
+362 DRLGDLIG

-382 ELPTAV
+382 NLPTAV
-388 VAACAVIVSV
+388 VATCAVIVAS
-398 LAMYIIV
+398 LALYVVV

-426 KEEDIVDATTQE
+426 DEEDIVDATTQE
-438 ILAESN
+438 ILAESS
-444 AYSEREFLQSKIAA
+444 AYSERKFLQSKIEALA
-458 MTHPDA
+458 HPEGEEDTGE
-464 ARQDIDEAADI
+464 DTDEDTSI
-475 SDEASHLALT
+475 TDEASRVALI
-485 ISELT
+485 ISDLT

-495 RIQRALGNPAM
+495 RIRRALGNP
-506 DISLA
+506 DLDVSVA
-511 HYIIPLL
+511 HYMIPLL
-518 ANNEVAQD
+518 SDNEMTLE
-526 ARTELRWLVTRIP
+526 ARSELRWLVTRIP

-545 LLDPDMPV
+545 LLNPDLPL

-572 DGLLQGLVD
+572 AGLLLGMVD

-589 CARAL
+589 CARVL
-594 VRMRHR
+594 VRMRQR
-600 NPHLEIPR
+600 NPHIVIPR
-608 YQVYAA
+608 QQVYDA
-614 ISRELKASPEEW
+614 ISNELKASPEEW
-626 EGRDMELKMDYASDE
+626 EGRDMELKMDYATDE

-668 HLSMRAAF
+668 RLSMQAAF
-676 SKDSNL
+676 SKDLNL

-692 VLPNYLYNELLEH
+692 VLPGYLYNELLTH
-705 LGEDRQS
+705 LGESPQGS
-712 SRGARTLGD
+712 SSTRTLGD
-721 IVNELKSIV
+721 IVNELKSVV
-730 RTGK
+730 RSSQS

>member
-1 MNRASCYR
+1 MEINT
-9 LMGDSKRTDTMALI
+9 RTDAIALV
-23 FALIAAT
+23 FALVAAT

-60 IAAAIASITGV
+60 IAAAIASIAGV
-71 LIMSRLLS
+71 LIISRLLS
-79 KISPIKLVPAV
+79 MISPIKLIPAV

-95 LLYVG
+95 VLYIG
-100 EWILLDYQPSVTSII
+100 EWFLLDYRPGITSII

-158 GVIGGILATE
+158 GVIGGVLASE
-168 VTKVM
+168 VAKSM
-173 DVRAMLLFLSGLHL
+173 DVRAVLLFLSGMHF
-187 ICLVTVGCIGT
+187 ICMITVRCIGA
-198 PTPTRIAPLDNAVRT
+198 PTRTMPIDNAVRA
-213 RSAFTVIAQTHY
+213 RSAFTVISQTHY

-233 VLVAV
+233 VLVAI
-238 MAALTDYAFK
+238 MAALVDYAFK
-248 SEASAHFQDSES
+248 SEAAAHFKDSES
-260 LVAFFGTFY
+260 LVAFFGSFY
-269 AVIGVLGFLLQSL
+269 ASIGLLGFILQSL

-296 IALLPFTI
+296 IAILPFTI
-304 AFFGTIGVAFTHLS
+304 AFFGVIGVAFTHLW
-318 TMVVLRGG
+318 TMVTLRGG
-326 QAAFTNSFFRSA
+326 QAIFTNSFFRSA

-362 DRLGDLVG
+362 DRMGDLIG

-382 ELPTAV
+382 DLPTAV
-388 VAACAVIVSV
+388 VATCAVIVAA
-398 LAMYIIV
+398 LALYVVV

-426 KEEDIVDATTQE
+426 DEEDIVDATTQE
-438 ILAESN
+438 ILAEVS
-444 AYSEREFLQSKIAA
+444 AGSEREFLQSKIAA
-458 MTHPDA
+458 LAHPDD
-464 ARQDIDEAADI
+464 QEDTHDDTII
-475 SDEASHLALT
+475 TDEASRMAL
-485 ISELT
+485 IVSDLT
-490 SGDTR
+490 SGDAG
-495 RIQRALGNPAM
+495 RIRRALGSPDLDA
-506 DISLA
+506 SVA

-518 ANNEVAQD
+518 ADNEVTLE
-526 ARTELRWLVTRIP
+526 ARSELRWLVTRIP

-545 LLDPDMPV
+545 LLNPDMP
-553 LVRQRLPGVLEAS
+553 LLARQRLPGVLEAS
-566 HSPRSI
+566 HNPRSI
-572 DGLLQGLVD
+572 AGLLLGMED

-589 CARAL
+589 CARVLA
-594 VRMRHR
+594 RMRHR
-600 NPHLEIPR
+600 NPHLVIPR
-608 YQVYAA
+608 QQVYEA
-614 ISRELKASPEEW
+614 ISNELKASPEEW

-657 LLALTLDPDAV
+657 LLTLTLDPDAV
-668 HLSMRAAF
+668 HLSMQAAF
-676 SKDSNL
+676 SKDLNL

-692 VLPNYLYNELLEH
+692 VLPGYLYNELVTH
-705 LGEDRQS
+705 LGEDPQS
-712 SRGARTLGD
+712 VRSTRTLGD
-721 IVNELKSIV
+721 IVNELKSVV
-730 RTGK
+730 RTGKKPGIR

>member
-1 MNRASCYR
+1 MNTDK
-9 LMGDSKRTDTMALI
+9 LTDSRALI

-79 KISPIKLVPAV
+79 RVSPVTLVPAV
-90 FGLSS
+90 FGLSA
-95 LLYVG
+95 LMFIG
-100 EWILLDYQPSVTSII
+100 EWVLFDAHPQVTSVL
-115 LYLHMAVFGAILIS
+115 LYLHMSIFGAILIS
-129 GFWSI
+129 GFWSV

-144 KQRVARIAAAAALG
+144 KQRVSRIAAAAALG
-158 GVIGGILATE
+158 GVIGGTLASHAA
-168 VTKVM
+168 KVM
-173 DVRAMLLFLSGLHL
+173 DVRNMLLILSGLHI
-187 ICLVTVGCIGT
+187 ICLVTVRSIGT
-198 PTPTRIAPLDNAVRT
+198 PTRVLPIDNSVKT
-213 RSAFTVIAQTHY
+213 GSAFTVIRRTHY

-238 MAALTDYAFK
+238 IGALVDYAFK
-248 SEASAHFQDSES
+248 SVAATHYQDSES
-260 LVAFFGTFY
+260 LIAFFGSFY
-269 AVIGVLGFLLQSL
+269 AAIGVIGFVLQSL
-282 LGRRI
+282 MGRRI

-296 IALLPFTI
+296 IAILPFTI
-304 AFFGTIGVAFTHLS
+304 AIFGTLGLLFTYLWS
-318 TMVVLRGG
+318 IVMLRGS
-326 QAAFTNSFFRSA
+326 QAILTNSFFRSA

-362 DRLGDLVG
+362 DRLGDLIG
-370 SGLLLLLLFIAP
+370 SGLLLILLFIAP
-382 ELPTAV
+382 DLPTTV
-388 VAACAVIVSV
+388 VTACAVMVAV
-398 LAMYIIV
+398 LALFVIV

-426 KEEDIVDATTQE
+426 QEKDIVDATTQE
-438 ILAESN
+438 ILAENN

-458 MTHPDA
+458 MTNSDGRQQDVKA
-464 ARQDIDEAADI
+464 AVSE
-475 SDEASHLALT
+475 EASQYALAV
-485 ISELT
+485 SDLT
-490 SGDTR
+490 SNNSK
-495 RIQRALGNPAM
+495 RIRRALENPAM
-506 DISLA
+506 DIGLA

-518 ANNEVAQD
+518 ANNDVTED
-526 ARTELRWLVTRIP
+526 ARSELRWLVTRIP

-545 LLDPDMPV
+545 LLDPDMP
-553 LVRQRLPGVLEAS
+553 LLARQRLPGVLEAS
-566 HSPRSI
+566 HSPRAI
-572 DGLLQGLVD
+572 EGLLRGMED

-589 CARAL
+589 CARVL

-600 NPHLEIPR
+600 NQQLEIPR
-608 YQVYAA
+608 QQVYDA
-614 ISRELKASPEEW
+614 ISRELKVSPKEW

-641 EDVNP
+641 KDVNP

-668 HLSMRAAF
+668 RLSMQAAF
-676 SKDSNL
+676 SKDINL

-692 VLPNYLYNELLEH
+692 VLPVYLYNELIDH
-705 LGEDRQS
+705 LGVDQKSENSLR
-712 SRGARTLGD
+712 ALGD
-721 IVNELKSIV
+721 IVYELKSMV
-730 RTGK
+730 RNR

>member
-1 MNRASCYR
+1 MENNA
-9 LMGDSKRTDTMALI
+9 RTDAIALI
-23 FALIAAT
+23 FALVAAT

-60 IAAAIASITGV
+60 IAAAIASIAGV
-71 LIMSRLLS
+71 LVISRLLS
-79 KISPIKLVPAV
+79 IISPIKLIPAV

-95 LLYVG
+95 LLYIG
-100 EWILLDYQPSVTSII
+100 EWFLLDYRPGVTSII

-158 GVIGGILATE
+158 GVIGGVLASE
-168 VTKVM
+168 VAKSM
-173 DVRAMLLFLSGLHL
+173 DVRAVLLFLSGLHF
-187 ICLVTVGCIGT
+187 ICMITVRCIGA
-198 PTPTRIAPLDNAVRT
+198 PTRVMPIDNAVRA
-213 RSAFTVIAQTHY
+213 RSAFTVISQTHY

-233 VLVAV
+233 VLVAI
-238 MAALTDYAFK
+238 MAALVDYAFK
-248 SEASAHFQDSES
+248 SEAAAHFKDSES
-260 LVAFFGTFY
+260 LVAFFGSFY
-269 AVIGVLGFLLQSL
+269 AAIGVLGFFLQSL

-296 IALLPFTI
+296 IAIMPFTI
-304 AFFGTIGVAFTHLS
+304 AVFGVIGVAFTHLW
-318 TMVVLRGG
+318 TMVTLRGS
-326 QAAFTNSFFRSA
+326 QAIFTNSFFRSA

-362 DRLGDLVG
+362 DRLGDLIG

-388 VAACAVIVSV
+388 VATCAVIVAA
-398 LAMYIIV
+398 LALYVVV

-426 KEEDIVDATTQE
+426 DEEDIVDATTQE
-438 ILAESN
+438 ILAEVS
-444 AYSEREFLQSKIAA
+444 ACSEREFLQSKIAA
-458 MTHPDA
+458 LAHPDDQEDTNEDA
-464 ARQDIDEAADI
+464 SIT
-475 SDEASHLALT
+475 DEASRMALT
-485 ISELT
+485 VSDLT
-490 SGDTR
+490 SGDTG
-495 RIQRALGNPAM
+495 RIRRALGSPDLDVSM
-506 DISLA
+506 A
-511 HYIIPLL
+511 HYMIPLL
-518 ANNEVAQD
+518 ANNEVTLE
-526 ARTELRWLVTRIP
+526 ARSELRWLVTRIP

-545 LLDPDMPV
+545 LLNPDMPL

-572 DGLLQGLVD
+572 AGLLLGMVD

-589 CARAL
+589 CARVLA
-594 VRMRHR
+594 RMRHR
-600 NPHLEIPR
+600 NPHLVIPR
-608 YQVYAA
+608 QQVYEA
-614 ISRELKASPEEW
+614 ISNELKVSPEEW

-657 LLALTLDPDAV
+657 LLTLTLDPDAV
-668 HLSMRAAF
+668 HLSMQAAF
-676 SKDSNL
+676 SKDLNL

-692 VLPNYLYNELLEH
+692 VLPGYLYNELLTH
-705 LGEDRQS
+705 LGEDPQS
-712 SRGARTLGD
+712 GKSTRTLGD
-721 IVNELKSIV
+721 IVNELKSVV
-730 RTGK
+730 RTGKKS